1 MLYKD
6 LSDVILDAIFAVHR
20 GLGSGLLEEPY
31 HKALFCKLK
40 KLEVSVHSQVPFN
53 VIFEGELVGQYF
65 ADLVVENKIIIEVKA
80 VKQLT
85 EVMEAQ
91 LINYLHISR
100 LQLGYLVNFRGA
112 SVEWKRLV
120 NFSP

>member
-6 LSDVILDAIFAVHR
+6 LSDVILDAIFAVHK
-20 GLGSGLLEEPY
+20 GLGSGLLELPY
-31 HKALFCKLK
+31 QNALFNKLSK
-40 KLEVSVHSQVPFN
+40 SGLYVTKEASYPVY
-53 VIFEGELVGQYF
+53 FEGDIVGEYF

-91 LINYLHISR
+91 VINYLKISR
-100 LQLGYLVNFRGA
+100 LQLGYLVNFRNGSA
-112 SVEWKRLV
+112 EWKRLV